1 MIDVRL
7 GVDDD
12 LEITAGDFTIGESLS
27 QDVGIILRLNQ
38 GDLKSDPILGPNL
51 TQLIKSNVSQQEL
64 QTIIKLHLE
73 RDGKDYNEV
82 KNIMQINTNTNG

>member
-1 MIDVRL
+1 MIDINL
-7 GVDDD
+7 DLDDD
-12 LEITAGDFTIGESLS
+12 LGITDGDFTIGESLS

-51 TQLIKSNVSQQEL
+51 IQLIKSNVSQQEL

>member
-1 MIDVRL
+1 MIDINL
-7 GVDDD
+7 DLDDD
-12 LEITAGDFTIGESLS
+12 LGITDGDFTIGESLS

-51 TQLIKSNVSQQEL
+51 IQLIKSNVSQQEL

-82 KNIMQINTNTNG
+82 KNIMQINTNSNG

>member
-1 MIDVRL
+1 MIDVSL
-7 GVDDD
+7 GIDDD
-12 LEITAGDFTIGESLS
+12 LGITDGDFTIGESLS

-51 TQLIKSNVSQQEL
+51 IQLIKSKVSQQEL

>member
-1 MIDVRL
+1 MIDIKL
-7 GVDDD
+7 DINDD
-12 LEITAGDFTIGESLS
+12 LGITDGDFTIGESLS

-38 GDLKSDPILGPNL
+38 GDLKSDPVLGPNL
-51 TQLIKSNVSQQEL
+51 MRLINSKVSQQEL